1 MKTIRLRRRRENKT
15 DYKNRLNLL
24 KSGKD
29 RIVIRKT
36 NKYVVVQAVN
46 SNEAQD
52 KVIAGVSSKALLNN
66 GWDKKF
72 EGSLKSTPACYL
84 TGLLLAKKLGK
95 GEFIIDMGMARNK
108 AGNRIYAVVKGL
120 IDGGLKIPASE
131 KVFPSEDR
139 LNGEH
144 LKDDLKK
151 VIGKVKEKIQ

>member
-108 AGNRIYAVVKGL
+108 AGNRIYAVVRGL